1 MPSSK
6 SAPQYL
12 PANKEPVMTQHSEIV
27 QVEHRGGVAIVTM
40 NYPERRNAFSLN
52 MRLALIETFHRL
64 HYQDDT
70 CRAIVLTG
78 AGGHFCAGGDLSEMT
93 TASPSLLD
101 MRERIS
107 IGVRLFRLIFTGDK
121 PVVAAVE
128 GNCMGAG
135 LSLAAACDL
144 AVGSE
149 SAKLAC
155 SFTKVGLL
163 PDTGLLW
170 TLPQKVGAGKARQLM
185 LSAELFDGI
194 KAGELGLFNQ
204 VVAPGHALEEA
215 VQRAQKLAQLPPVTL
230 ALLKASLVR
239 GGDSVEAAWRREV
252 DLNPLTR
259 QTQDHQEAVAAFMEK
274 RQPTFSGN

>member
-1 MPSSK
+1 
-6 SAPQYL
+6 
-12 PANKEPVMTQHSEIV
+12 MTQHSEIV
-27 QVEHRGGVAIVTM
+27 QVEHRGNVAIVTM

-52 MRLALIETFHRL
+52 MRLALLETFHRL
-64 HYQDDT
+64 HHEDDG

-93 TASPSLLD
+93 SVSPSLLQ

-107 IGVRLFRLIFTGDK
+107 IGVRLFRLLFTGDK

-135 LSLAAACDL
+135 ISLAAACDL

-149 SAKLAC
+149 EAKLAC
-155 SFTKVGLL
+155 VFVKVGLL

-170 TLPQKVGAGKARQLM
+170 TLPQKVGAGKARELM
-185 LSAELFDGI
+185 LSAEPFNGI
-194 KAGELGLFNQ
+194 QAGAFGLFNQ
-204 VVAPGHALEEA
+204 VVAPGQALEAA
-215 VQRAQKLAQLPPVTL
+215 VARAQRLAALPPVSL
-230 ALLKASLVR
+230 ALLKSSLVR
-239 GGDSVEAAWRREV
+239 GGDSIEAAWRREV

>member
-1 MPSSK
+1 
-6 SAPQYL
+6 
-12 PANKEPVMTQHSEIV
+12 MTQHSDIV
-27 QVEHRGGVAIVTM
+27 QVEHRGNVAIVTM

-52 MRLALIETFHRL
+52 MRLALLETFHRL
-64 HYQDDT
+64 HHQDDS

-93 TASPSLLD
+93 TVSPSLLQ

-107 IGVRLFRLIFTGDK
+107 IGVRLFRLLFTGDK

-135 LSLAAACDL
+135 ISLAAACDL

-149 SAKLAC
+149 AAKLAC
-155 SFTKVGLL
+155 VFVKVGLL

-170 TLPQKVGAGKARQLM
+170 TLPQKVGASKARELM
-185 LSAELFDGI
+185 LGAEPFDGI
-194 KAGELGLFNQ
+194 QAGQFGLFNQ
-204 VVAPGHALEEA
+204 VVAPGEALEAA
-215 VQRAQKLAQLPPVTL
+215 VARAQHLAALPPVTL
-230 ALLKASLVR
+230 ALLKSSLVR
-239 GGDSVEAAWRREV
+239 GGDSIEAAWRREV

-274 RQPTFSGN
+274 RQPNFSGN